1 MLTESYIFCSFHHT
15 VPIHGKSYPA
25 FEALVNITM
34 KSLNTWLEKEKSRCT
49 FSEVVL
55 EPAGKMTQMAHTP
68 STCGLPPD
76 GLNTPVVCIIQDVQ
90 KNEHIQGH
98 NDQLAVN

>member
-1 MLTESYIFCSFHHT
+1 
-15 VPIHGKSYPA
+15 
-25 FEALVNITM
+25 LVNTTI
-34 KSLNTWLEKEKSRCT
+34 KSLNTWLGKEESRCT

-76 GLNTPVVCIIQDVQ
+76 GLHTPVVCIIHDNQ
-90 KNEHIQGH
+90 KKMSKYKGIME
-98 NDQLAVN
+98 LAVN